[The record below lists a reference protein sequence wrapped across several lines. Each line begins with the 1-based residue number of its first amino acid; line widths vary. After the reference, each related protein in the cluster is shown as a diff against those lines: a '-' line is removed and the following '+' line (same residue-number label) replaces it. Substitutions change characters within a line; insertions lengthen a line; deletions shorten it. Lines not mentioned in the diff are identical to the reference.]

1 MERDSKPFDCRD
13 PIPLLVALKSFRPE
27 CALAT
32 GKAVGLVSCLPV
44 NAPEEGY
51 YSLSSLR
58 RCSTSF
64 ALTLS
69 MTYILEG
76 PG

>member
-13 PIPLLVALKSFRPE
+13 PIPLLVALKNFQPE

-44 NAPEEGY
+44 NARRKKVTIRSVHSDAVQPV
-51 YSLSSLR
+51 SL
-58 RCSTSF
+58 
-64 ALTLS
+64 
-69 MTYILEG
+69 
-76 PG
+76 